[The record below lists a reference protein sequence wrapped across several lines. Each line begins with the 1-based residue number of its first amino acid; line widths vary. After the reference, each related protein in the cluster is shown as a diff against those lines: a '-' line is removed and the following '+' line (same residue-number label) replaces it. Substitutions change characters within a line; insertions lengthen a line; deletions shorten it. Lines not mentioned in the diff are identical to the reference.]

1 MKIFISSTGYPPY
14 ISGVAT
20 ATANLAQSLAR
31 RHQVTVLSSTTV
43 KKPHTQLINSNLT
56 LHLFPGVNF
65 HQRASLTIPY
75 PYPKKIKNLILSIQ
89 PDIIHLQDFSPL
101 GLSAL
106 ALANEINIPAVITHH
121 FTAEFVFKTIITDK
135 RISDLLCQ
143 NSTTKQLIYW
153 LANLIYNKSQLIT
166 VPNPQLIPLFKTA
179 GLKTPIIS
187 IPNGIITKNFQFK
200 TSFSQLKQQYHLTGS
215 KYILFVG
222 RLDSDKNLEILI
234 SAFKLLTHS
243 HPDVN
248 LLIVGEGNQQ
258 TALLKQIK
266 KLKLSSKTFLL
277 GKIDNQTKSLSHLYN
292 TASVFVNPSI
302 IENQSVSFIEAFSA
316 GLPIVAANH
325 PLQTDFIKNKI
336 NGLLAKSNNPTS
348 FAQAI
353 KQILSDS
360 SLASTISRNNRL
372 KAKDFD
378 IDKTSQQYLQAYKS
392 LL

>member
-14 ISGVAT
+14 VSGVAT
-20 ATANLAQSLAR
+20 ATANLAQTLALH
-31 RHQVTVLSSTTV
+31 HQVTVLSSTTV
-43 KKPHTQLINSNLT
+43 KKPHTQIINSNLT
-56 LHLFPGVNF
+56 LHLFPGINF
-65 HQRASLTIPY
+65 KKRANLTIPY

-89 PDIIHLQDFSPL
+89 PDVIHLQDFSPL

-106 ALANEINIPAVITHH
+106 ALANEIKIPAVITHH
-121 FTAEFVFKTIITDK
+121 FTAEFVFKTIVADK
-135 RISDLLCQ
+135 RISNLLCQ

-153 LANLIYNKSQLIT
+153 LANLIYNKSQLLT

-200 TSFSQLKQQYHLTGS
+200 TDFAKLKQQYHLTGS

-234 SAFKLLTHS
+234 NAFKLVTLS
-243 HPDVN
+243 HPKLN

-258 TALLKQIK
+258 TALARQIK
-266 KLKLSSKTFLL
+266 KLKLNSSTFLL

-292 TASVFVNPSI
+292 AASVFVNPSI

-325 PLQTDFIKNKI
+325 PLQTDFIKDQV
-336 NGLLAKSNNPTS
+336 NGLLAKPNNPIS

-353 KQILSDS
+353 EQILLNPN
-360 SLASTISRNNRL
+360 LASVISQNNRL

-378 IDKTSQQYLQAYKS
+378 INKTSRQYLQAYRS